1 LLLTPSTQQHTTDD
15 AGMSI
20 VHHAAVSARLQ
31 LWNQVVVIA
40 WEYEVDLQYG

>member
-1 LLLTPSTQQHTTDD
+1 MRAVQQ
-15 AGMSI
+15 G
-20 VHHAAVSARLQ
+20 AVSARLL